1 MGRAARSR
9 RQPRCEVAAR
19 RRCWASPP
27 VIVTAAMTIP
37 VTIPTAVSR
46 TRSRA
51 TERDRRVVRL
61 ALTDAGRTVADEEM
75 PRRLADDEQLI
86 AALTPTERETLAGLL
101 RKVCAALGE

>member
-1 MGRAARSR
+1 M
-9 RQPRCEVAAR
+9 
-19 RRCWASPP
+19 
-27 VIVTAAMTIP
+27 IVTAAMTIP

-51 TERDRRVVRL
+51 TERDGRVVRL

-86 AALTPTERETLAGLL
+86 AALTPAERDTGRAAPESLCRAG
-101 RKVCAALGE
+101 